1 MQTLN
6 QVTYLR
12 AAIRAEKEQGK
23 RIALVPTM
31 GNLHAGH
38 LALIKRAHE
47 IADVVIASIFV
58 NPMQFGAGE
67 DFDNY
72 PRTLTEDLAK
82 LEAENT
88 HYLFTPDNKEIYPN
102 GIEAHTKVN
111 NAALG
116 TNLEGHSRP
125 THFEGV
131 CTVVS
136 KLFNLVQPDMA
147 IFGEKDYQQ
156 LAIIRRM
163 TEDLCMP
170 IDIVGVPTVRE
181 TSGLAMSSRNGYLT
195 DTQRNQAKAIYTELQ
210 SVKKQI
216 LSGSTSYNALCIEAK
231 TELLAAGL
239 EPDYFDICDAKTLTP
254 IRENAHSD
262 NIVVLS
268 AAFAGK
274 TRLLDNISLSINK
287 R

>member
-1 MQTLN
+1 
-6 QVTYLR
+6 
-12 AAIRAEKEQGK
+12 
-23 RIALVPTM
+23 
-31 GNLHAGH
+31 
-38 LALIKRAHE
+38 
-47 IADVVIASIFV
+47 
-58 NPMQFGAGE
+58 
-67 DFDNY
+67 
-72 PRTLTEDLAK
+72 
-82 LEAENT
+82 
-88 HYLFTPDNKEIYPN
+88 
-102 GIEAHTKVN
+102 
-111 NAALG
+111 
-116 TNLEGHSRP
+116 
-125 THFEGV
+125 
-131 CTVVS
+131 
-136 KLFNLVQPDMA
+136 MA